1 MRETYDS
8 PSWTIFALN
17 KLPVQ
22 LIVEPCVVQ
31 PVRLLG
37 KENRFISAVL
47 HASHPPLLLIRWV
60 STYAYVYVY
69 WSPNNV
75 LIICIMN
82 IIKTRSRCKCK
93 RRKKSSWN
101 LLVRKLYNN
110 QDSCQS
116 SKLINYAFCNHAL
129 GTIKARHDTSS
140 LDTASCPCTT
150 ASQPHA

>member
-1 MRETYDS
+1 MNNFRAQQASSTIDRWAMCSPASSTTRQREPFYLGG
-8 PSWTIFALN
+8 IA
-17 KLPVQ
+17 
-22 LIVEPCVVQ
+22 CVASSIITH
-31 PVRLLG
+31 PLG
-37 KENRFISAVL
+37 KYL
-47 HASHPPLLLIRWV
+47 CL
-60 STYAYVYVY
+60 YVYVY
-69 WSPNNV
+69 LSPHNV
-75 LIICIMN
+75 LIICIMY

-101 LLVRKLYNN
+101 LLVRQLYNK